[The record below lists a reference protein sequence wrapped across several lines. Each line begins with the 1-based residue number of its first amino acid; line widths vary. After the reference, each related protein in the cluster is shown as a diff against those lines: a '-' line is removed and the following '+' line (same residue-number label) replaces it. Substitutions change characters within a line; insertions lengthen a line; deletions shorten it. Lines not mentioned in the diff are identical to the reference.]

1 MEEQIIKISEGRAI
15 SHPGQ
20 KAQPIK
26 LRQFRELSLK
36 VDLAAKI
43 KLNIL
48 TTMNPSEV
56 QEGLRNGTVVP
67 DYKRQILTQD
77 GKQVGTFTISEARI
91 KEVAA

>member
-1 MEEQIIKISEGRAI
+1 MPEGIIAKDVLTI
-15 SHPGQ
+15 H
-20 KAQPIK
+20 QPPKVQPAK

-48 TTMNPSEV
+48 TTMNAVEV
-56 QEGLRNGTVVP
+56 QEGLRNGTVIP
-67 DYKRQILTQD
+67 DYKKQILTAE